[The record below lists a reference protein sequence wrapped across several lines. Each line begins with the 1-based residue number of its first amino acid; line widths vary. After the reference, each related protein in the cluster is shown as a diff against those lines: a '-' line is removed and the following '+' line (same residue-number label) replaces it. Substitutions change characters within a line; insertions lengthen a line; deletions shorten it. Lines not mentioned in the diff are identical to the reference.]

1 MAEGV
6 GCARPTGTLVGEEP
20 KEAAQEVV
28 EKKEMKMDTAK
39 VGGKAPDF
47 RAPAFYQ
54 GEFTEVSLSDFLGD
68 WLLLCFYPG
77 DFTFV

>member
-6 GCARPTGTLVGEEP
+6 GCARPTGALVGEEP
-20 KEAAQEVV
+20 KEKVPEVM
-28 EKKEMKMDTAK
+28 EEKEMKMETAK
-39 VGGKAPDF
+39 VGSKAPDF
-47 RAPAFYQ
+47 RAPAYYQ
-54 GEFTEVSLSDFLGD
+54 GEFTEVSLSDYLGD

>member
-6 GCARPTGTLVGEEP
+6 GCARPTGALVGEKPE
-20 KEAAQEVV
+20 EAAPEVV

-39 VGGKAPDF
+39 VGRKAPDF
-47 RAPAFYQ
+47 RAPAFYE